1 MPTYDY
7 QCPDCKDVHVV
18 VHGFHEEI
26 SRDCPKCKVKLRKK
40 FTAVPTS
47 FKGEGFYTTDKFTDR

>member
-7 QCPDCKDVHVV
+7 KCKNCDKILTLILPIDGNHSQQCPTCGKDMV
-18 VHGFHEEI
+18 
-26 SRDCPKCKVKLRKK
+26 KK
-40 FTAVPTS
+40 FASVPTS

>member
-7 QCPDCKDVHVV
+7 KCKNCDEIFTLTLSIDGNHEQQCPTCGKDMV
-18 VHGFHEEI
+18 
-26 SRDCPKCKVKLRKK
+26 KK
-40 FTAVPTS
+40 FASVPTS